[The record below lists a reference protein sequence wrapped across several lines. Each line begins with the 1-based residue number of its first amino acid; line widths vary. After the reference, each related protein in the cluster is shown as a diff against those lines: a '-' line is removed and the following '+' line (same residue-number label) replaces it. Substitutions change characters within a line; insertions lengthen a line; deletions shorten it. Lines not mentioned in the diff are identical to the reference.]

1 MQIVENICKRAKS
14 LGGSVSSRPIAALLA
29 SLFFLGATWVVPVAH
44 AVHPL
49 MMQED
54 SYELKVADTRWPE
67 SARGSVSL
75 PGCVRCK
82 QDRYQLA
89 AAARFL
95 VGNQP
100 MTYREFLAAIRGG
113 NVTAVFIA
121 IQRSTGE
128 ISRAT
133 VMP

>member
-1 MQIVENICKRAKS
+1 MQTIENTCNDGSPRGA
-14 LGGSVSSRPIAALLA
+14 SVSSRPIAALLA
-29 SLFFLGATWVVPVAH
+29 SLFLLGTICVVPVAQ

-49 MMQED
+49 VMQEY
-54 SYELKVADTRWPE
+54 SYELKVADTRWPD

-82 QDRYQLA
+82 QDRYPLGA
-89 AAARFL
+89 ATQFL

-100 MTYREFLAAIRGG
+100 ATYREFLAAVQGG
-113 NVTAVFIA
+113 KFTAVFLSIDLA
-121 IQRSTGE
+121 SGE
-128 ISRAT
+128 VSRAT